1 MNVCTVTTQLSLY
14 TGVDNQTDEVPK
26 DTGIGKCLL
35 VNVCTYMYMYGDHD
49 HCPEVGMEG
58 RMEDGDGVYLYDDSS
73 TDDSNVSIPGTAI
86 ANVHVHVP
94 VQLMSHALYLYRVGS
109 CSDAVNHT
117 GP

>member
-1 MNVCTVTTQLSLY
+1 MGECVYCNYTTFFVHRC
-14 TGVDNQTDEVPK
+14 GNQTDVVPQ
-26 DTGIGKCLL
+26 DTGIGKRLL

-58 RMEDGDGVYLYDDSS
+58 KEDGDGMYMYGDSS

-86 ANVHVHVP
+86 ANVP
-94 VQLMSHALYLYRVGS
+94 VQLMSHALYLYRVGYR
-109 CSDAVNHT
+109 SDAVNRS